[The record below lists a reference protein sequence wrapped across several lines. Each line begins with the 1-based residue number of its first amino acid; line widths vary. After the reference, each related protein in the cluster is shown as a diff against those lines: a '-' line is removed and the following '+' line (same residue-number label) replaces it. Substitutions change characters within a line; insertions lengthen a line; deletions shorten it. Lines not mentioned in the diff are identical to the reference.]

1 MAGLIFT
8 YIIALVLLGPGIIV
22 LKWCFNNKLYQN
34 RIKIVSL
41 WGRTI
46 LLSNKGRISIIAV
59 GLILLISGGLML
71 KSALGL

>member
-8 YIIALVLLGPGIIV
+8 YIIALVLLVPGIIV